1 MQIAPV
7 PAHGDDLTAARAG
20 DGGDVDAFFVVNID
34 HCGAV
39 FGQDAGEK
47 RGLCGEIGLECFVI
61 IKVVLGEVGEPR
73 RLERHPV
80 QTALVKPVA

>member
-7 PAHGDDLTAARAG
+7 PAHGDYLTAARAG
-20 DGGDVDAFFVVNID
+20 DGGDVDAFFIVNID